1 MTNRCSSVL
10 RWTMRLAGVA
20 LVFVFTAAPLPGD
33 SPGCDAP
40 GGVDDSALLAGDGLT
55 EAQSTSAVAVLCG
68 VHCYADCNRL
78 VACGRYPTGGMGY
91 SACVSECTGPTGRN
105 CPEQTFSVQNPDP
118 GTPSPFC
125 PPDLYPDAVITE
137 AERDQCEADA
147 LTASCWCTAGDNCW
161 DPAMPTP
168 ISCTSGGMCDGR

>member
-33 SPGCDAP
+33 TPGCDAP
-40 GGVDDSALLAGDGLT
+40 GGVDDTALLAGDGLT
-55 EAQSTSAVAVLCG
+55 EPQSTSAVRVLCG

-78 VACGRYPTGGMGY
+78 VACGRYPIGMGY
-91 SACVSECTGPTGRN
+91 SACVSECTGATGRN
-105 CPEQTFSVQNPDP
+105 CPAWTFAQ
-118 GTPSPFC
+118 FC
-125 PPDLYPDAVITE
+125 PPEVYPDAVITQGE
-137 AERDQCEADA
+137 QDQCQDDA
-147 LTASCWCTAGDNCW
+147 LTATCWCNTGDNCW